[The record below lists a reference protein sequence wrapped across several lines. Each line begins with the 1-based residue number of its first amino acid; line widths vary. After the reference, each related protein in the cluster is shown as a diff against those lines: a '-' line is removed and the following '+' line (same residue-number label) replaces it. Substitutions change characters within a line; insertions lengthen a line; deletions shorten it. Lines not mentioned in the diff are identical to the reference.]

1 MFALS
6 PHSSQESKPSNSSL
20 QNPFLVMLSLE
31 PVFSNIIQAIQSPA
45 LIYPA
50 PLKTKKAPVCIPH
63 SRASLP
69 HPSFRQGD
77 AQGWTLTP
85 LWRILLELT
94 APNLQESSWTR
105 RCQNLKIT
113 LKRKVKKENIT
124 VPSSENGTVL
134 WQWHRP
140 GLAQVF
146 KVC

>member
-20 QNPFLVMLSLE
+20 QNLFLVILSLE
-31 PVFSNIIQAIQSPA
+31 PVFSNIIRAIQSPA

-63 SRASLP
+63 SRASLS

-77 AQGWTLTP
+77 AHGWTLIL

-94 APNLQESSWTR
+94 APNLQESWAR
-105 RCQNLKIT
+105 CCQNLKIT